1 MLTTP
6 TGVMETL
13 NQRKHW
19 IEPESLN
26 KAKYKGVSTS
36 SPLQVQEMLMTSNNQ
51 KVSTH
56 YCRYNCRTPTRW
68 TLLEYPSCYL
78 QFIMGT

>member
-1 MLTTP
+1 
-6 TGVMETL
+6 METL

-36 SPLQVQEMLMTSNNQ
+36 SPLQVQELLMTSNNQ
-51 KVSTH
+51 KSQHITV
-56 YCRYNCRTPTRW
+56 
-68 TLLEYPSCYL
+68 
-78 QFIMGT
+78 GTTVGHPHAHTS